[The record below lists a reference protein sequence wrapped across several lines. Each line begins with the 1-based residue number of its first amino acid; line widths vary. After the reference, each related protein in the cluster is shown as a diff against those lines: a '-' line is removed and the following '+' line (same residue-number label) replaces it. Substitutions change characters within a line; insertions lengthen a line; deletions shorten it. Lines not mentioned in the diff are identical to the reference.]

1 MALGMMEL
9 ALTSVSDLRSDTG
22 RVSAAKTCCVKAS
35 KANDKMVKREPKE
48 AKYLLIVSN
57 AGFV

>member
-1 MALGMMEL
+1 MTLGMIEWAL
-9 ALTSVSDLRSDTG
+9 AFVSDRRSDTG
-22 RVSAAKTCCVKAS
+22 RVSVAKTCCVKAS
-35 KANDKMVKREPKE
+35 KANDKMVKRAPKE